1 MECQKRF
8 GALGVGFA
16 CLYRKRVLV
25 FVALLTIYI
34 FYSCKLWWK
43 VHTGD
48 GLWSRYVNSI
58 TVSRSFAASR
68 LADVDDLMRQH
79 TTYLVRSGS
88 SYFLHSNW
96 SGLGFLRD
104 LFPSLLASLDT
115 HRLCDLLVDGFWRD
129 DLLPPAVLLVVSS
142 FCFSFST
149 FPDTWIWKP
158 EPSGSFSISSVYS
171 VIRTHHS
178 PVPHFA
184 WVWSRHLPVKVSIF
198 F

>member
-1 MECQKRF
+1 MLIKHVLSSIPLHVFASLQSPKTVLRQLEQLFSSFFCGVPLMECQKRF

-88 SYFLHSNW
+88 FLHSNW

-104 LFPSLLASLDT
+104 LFP
-115 HRLCDLLVDGFWRD
+115 
-129 DLLPPAVLLVVSS
+129 
-142 FCFSFST
+142 
-149 FPDTWIWKP
+149 
-158 EPSGSFSISSVYS
+158 
-171 VIRTHHS
+171 
-178 PVPHFA
+178 
-184 WVWSRHLPVKVSIF
+184 
-198 F
+198 